1 MKKIKWCLNV
11 KNGLELVEPSEN
23 MSRIY
28 LLKSEDAINAASVL
42 NDNRDWEISS
52 SYYAMY
58 FALYSILMRVGVKC
72 ENHSCTIEF
81 MEKFLL
87 DYFNDDDVT
96 DMRNAMKLRIDAQ
109 YYADREISVEK
120 YKKMVTD
127 APRFLTKC
135 KEALYTITEN
145 EITEIQNRIN
155 LV

>member
-28 LLKSEDAINAASVL
+28 ILKAEDALKAASVL
-42 NDNRDWEISS
+42 KENRDWEISS

-58 FALYSILMRVGVKC
+58 FALYSVLMRIGVKC

-81 MEKFLL
+81 MDKFLL
-87 DYFNDDDVT
+87 DYFAAGDVI
-96 DMRNAMKLRIDAQ
+96 DMRDAMKLRIDAQ
-109 YYADREISVEK
+109 YYANREIDIEK
-120 YKKMVTD
+120 YQKMVAG

-135 KEALYTITEN
+135 KEALYAITEDN
-145 EITEIQNRIN
+145 ITEIREK
-155 LV
+155 LTAA